1 MPQSKDLDRRRA
13 NVRYVEATNRLSGCS
28 VSKCMAAK
36 IEEYASGYLS
46 LAELLVEAKKM
57 HSAPEP
63 SSFSEE

>member
-1 MPQSKDLDRRRA
+1 
-13 NVRYVEATNRLSGCS
+13 
-28 VSKCMAAK
+28 MAAK